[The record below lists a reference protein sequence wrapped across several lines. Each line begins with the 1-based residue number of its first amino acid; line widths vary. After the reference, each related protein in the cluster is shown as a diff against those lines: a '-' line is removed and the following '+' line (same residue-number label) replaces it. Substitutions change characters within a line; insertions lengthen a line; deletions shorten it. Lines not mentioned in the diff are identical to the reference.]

1 MKRGVLLAT
10 ALSVSAICVK
20 LGFWQLDRHKGRRER
35 NAAIE
40 QRLALPPV
48 VLQDS
53 SMTDSLEYR
62 RAVAVGLYDPD
73 REVIEVGRAVNGVP
87 ANGVPAIYLVL
98 PLRLDDGRAVLVE
111 AGWIPS
117 PDARSFRSPAVTAD
131 DTVEVHGVLL
141 APRTGVMPA
150 NVEWPISVRFADP
163 TVLGPLY
170 PYPLHAWILRRTD
183 RLPDVKSSL
192 HVIPLPELTQG
203 PHLSYAVQWFV
214 FAAIAVVGVTALL
227 MVEIKD
233 ARRST
238 GDSDRAY

>member
-62 RAVAVGLYDPD
+62 RTVAVGLYDTD

-87 ANGVPAIYLVL
+87 AVYLVL

-117 PDARSFRSPAVTAD
+117 PDARSLRSPAVTAD

-141 APRTGVMPA
+141 APRTGVMPE

-163 TVLGPLY
+163 TVLGPHY

-183 RLPDVKSSL
+183 RLPDVNSL

-214 FAAIAVVGVTALL
+214 FAAIAVVGVIALL
-227 MVEIKD
+227 MVEAKD

-238 GDSDRAY
+238 GDSDRPY

>member
-1 MKRGVLLAT
+1 
-10 ALSVSAICVK
+10 
-20 LGFWQLDRHKGRRER
+20 
-35 NAAIE
+35 
-40 QRLALPPV
+40 
-48 VLQDS
+48 
-53 SMTDSLEYR
+53 MTDSLEYR

-87 ANGVPAIYLVL
+87 AIYLVL

-117 PDARSFRSPAVTAD
+117 PDARIFRSPAVTAD

-141 APRTGVMPA
+141 APRTGVIPE

-163 TVLGPLY
+163 TVLGPLF

-183 RLPDVKSSL
+183 RLPDVNSL

-214 FAAIAVVGVTALL
+214 FAAIAVVGVIALL
-227 MVEIKD
+227 MVEAKD
-233 ARRST
+233 ARRSP